1 MPAFSAKQGS
11 DAGNGRFS
19 RLSLVFVLAT
29 VMIDAMGIGLIMP
42 VMPNLITE
50 VQGGSLAQAAVWGGL
65 LSTVF
70 AVMQFLFSPIL
81 GSLSDAVGRR
91 PVLLVS
97 LFVMALD
104 YLIMAVAGTMWLLL
118 LGRVLGGITA
128 ATHSTAGAYIA
139 DISPPEKKAANFG
152 LLGAAFGAG
161 FVLGPLMGGLL
172 GELGTR
178 APFYAAAVLVL
189 LNFALGW
196 FVMGETVKK
205 ENRRPFEWRR
215 ANPFGAFRAVGRIP
229 GIKALLWVY
238 FLYSVAIYV
247 YPAIWSY
254 FTLERFGWQ
263 PQVIGLSLAV
273 YGISMGL
280 VQGWLLRY
288 TVVWFGERRT
298 VIWGQIFD
306 FIAFGILAFI
316 SNGVLAMMLIP
327 VSALG
332 ALVQPALQ
340 GMMSKTVEDNQQ
352 GELQGVLTA
361 VNALAMI
368 LSPLMMTA
376 VFARFTAEGAP
387 VYLPG
392 APFLLALLLMA
403 IGCAVFLRSKS
414 SVA

>member
-1 MPAFSAKQGS
+1 
-11 DAGNGRFS
+11 
-19 RLSLVFVLAT
+19 
-29 VMIDAMGIGLIMP
+29 MIDAMGIGLIMP
-42 VMPNLITE
+42 VMPGLITG
-50 VQGGSLAQAAVWGGL
+50 VQGGSLAQAAVWGGV

-70 AVMQFLFSPIL
+70 AVMQFLFSPVL

-104 YLIMAVAGTMWLLL
+104 YLIMALAGTMWLLL
-118 LGRVLGGITA
+118 LGRILGGITA

-189 LNFALGW
+189 VNFAFGW
-196 FVMGETVKK
+196 FVMGETVQEK
-205 ENRRPFEWRR
+205 NRRPFDWRR

-229 GIKALLWVY
+229 GIKPLLWVY

-247 YPAIWSY
+247 YPAIWAY

-273 YGISMGL
+273 YGISMAL

-288 TVVWFGERRT
+288 AVIWFGERRT
-298 VIWGQIFD
+298 VIWGQLFD

-316 SNGVLAMMLIP
+316 SSGTLALLLIP

-332 ALVQPALQ
+332 AVVQPALQ
-340 GMMSKTVEDNQQ
+340 GMMAQAVEDNQQ
-352 GELQGVLTA
+352 GELQGVVTA

-376 VFARFTAEGAP
+376 VFARFTGEGAGL
-387 VYLPG
+387 YLPG
-392 APFLLALLLMA
+392 APFLLALLMMA
-403 IGCAVFLRSKS
+403 IGCLVFLRSKT

>member
-1 MPAFSAKQGS
+1 
-11 DAGNGRFS
+11 
-19 RLSLVFVLAT
+19 
-29 VMIDAMGIGLIMP
+29 MIDAMGIGLIMP
-42 VMPNLITE
+42 VMPGLITG
-50 VQGGSLAQAAVWGGL
+50 VQGGSLAQAAVWGGV

-70 AVMQFLFSPIL
+70 AVMQFLFSPVL

-104 YLIMAVAGTMWLLL
+104 YLIMALAGTMWLLL
-118 LGRVLGGITA
+118 LGRILGGITA

-189 LNFALGW
+189 VNFAFGW
-196 FVMGETVKK
+196 FVMGETVQDK
-205 ENRRPFEWRR
+205 NRRPFDWRR

-229 GIKALLWVY
+229 GIKPLLWVY

-247 YPAIWSY
+247 YPAIWAY

-273 YGISMGL
+273 YGISMAL

-288 TVVWFGERRT
+288 TVIWFGERRT
-298 VIWGQIFD
+298 VIWGQLFD

-316 SNGVLAMMLIP
+316 SSGTLALLLIP

-332 ALVQPALQ
+332 AVVQPALQ
-340 GMMSKTVEDNQQ
+340 GMMAQAVEDNQQ
-352 GELQGVLTA
+352 GELQGVVTA

-376 VFARFTAEGAP
+376 VFARFTGEGAGL
-387 VYLPG
+387 YLPG
-392 APFLLALLLMA
+392 APFLLALMMMA
-403 IGCAVFLRSKS
+403 IGCVVFLRSKT

>member
-1 MPAFSAKQGS
+1 
-11 DAGNGRFS
+11 
-19 RLSLVFVLAT
+19 
-29 VMIDAMGIGLIMP
+29 MIDAMGIGLIMP
-42 VMPNLITE
+42 VMPGLITG
-50 VQGGSLAQAAVWGGL
+50 VQGGSLAQAAVWGGV

-70 AVMQFLFSPIL
+70 AVMQFLFSPVL

-104 YLIMAVAGTMWLLL
+104 YLIMALAGTMWLLL
-118 LGRVLGGITA
+118 LGRILGGITA

-189 LNFALGW
+189 VNFAFGW
-196 FVMGETVKK
+196 FVMGETVQDK
-205 ENRRPFEWRR
+205 NRRPFDWRR

-229 GIKALLWVY
+229 GIKPLLWVY

-247 YPAIWSY
+247 YPAIWAY

-273 YGISMGL
+273 YGISMAL

-288 TVVWFGERRT
+288 TVIWFGERRT
-298 VIWGQIFD
+298 VIWGQLFD

-316 SNGVLAMMLIP
+316 SSGTLALLLIP

-332 ALVQPALQ
+332 AVVQPALQ
-340 GMMSKTVEDNQQ
+340 GMMAQAVEDNQQ
-352 GELQGVLTA
+352 GELQGVVTA

-376 VFARFTAEGAP
+376 VFARFTGEGAGL
-387 VYLPG
+387 YLPG
-392 APFLLALLLMA
+392 APFLLALLMMA
-403 IGCAVFLRSKS
+403 IGCVVFLRSKT